1 MNKFITELSVK
12 QRFIILLS
20 IFSMGL
26 LAYGLWSFKTL
37 NELQIN
43 SPLYQRITQ
52 GKDLVA
58 DVLPPPEYILESYLV
73 TVELSNALDKQDQAA
88 SIKKLNTLKSEY
100 DTRREYWLKQGLTG
114 DLAKLFLEDS
124 YESAK
129 QFYEVAF
136 DELIPAIQ
144 ISDRVEVS
152 QIQTRLT
159 KIYKNH
165 RKVIDLIVPMI
176 TQRTTDDET
185 LAAEQTHIGNL
196 SMFGILLVTL
206 GGSSILGFLIAH
218 SFVTQLGG
226 EPTEVVTIAKQ
237 IALGYLDNKIKLM
250 PGDDESLLASINL
263 MQDELQRIITQLQ
276 TNVDFVAQ
284 GDFTKHIDLTHK
296 SGFELEIS
304 RTINLLNTSL
314 LQKIGGNPDHVAVM
328 AMNIAHGNFSKELE
342 LSEGCNQSVVAA
354 MAFMSESLQAIITDI
369 NGSVAAATQGDFS
382 FRLDEERH
390 KGFGKRIAKLLN
402 SSNSTSEQALSDIG
416 RIANALAQG
425 DLTQHIDKEYLGA
438 YGVAA
443 EGINITRSSLLTLIN
458 EIVAAVEMIN
468 DSASQIAAA
477 YLDLS
482 QRTEEQA
489 ASLEEQ
495 AASMEEIAATV
506 KQNADNAR
514 LANNLVLNTS
524 SLTRKGG
531 LAVNE
536 VIHSMDSISKSATTM
551 MDIVEVIDGLAFQT
565 NILALNA
572 AVEAASAGEHG
583 RGFSVVASEVRL
595 LALRSAAAAKEI
607 KTLINT
613 SVTQTT
619 NGSNQVDIAGKS
631 MLELSGAVDSVT
643 DLMAQITTASSEQS
657 TGIDQ
662 INLGMMQMDSVTQQ
676 NACLVEESAAA
687 AKALEGQAQQLQN
700 LVSAFRIR

>member
-1 MNKFITELSVK
+1 M
-12 QRFIILLS
+12 
-20 IFSMGL
+20 
-26 LAYGLWSFKTL
+26 
-37 NELQIN
+37 
-43 SPLYQRITQ
+43 
-52 GKDLVA
+52 
-58 DVLPPPEYILESYLV
+58 
-73 TVELSNALDKQDQAA
+73 
-88 SIKKLNTLKSEY
+88 
-100 DTRREYWLKQGLTG
+100 
-114 DLAKLFLEDS
+114 
-124 YESAK
+124 
-129 QFYEVAF
+129 
-136 DELIPAIQ
+136 
-144 ISDRVEVS
+144 
-152 QIQTRLT
+152 
-159 KIYKNH
+159 
-165 RKVIDLIVPMI
+165 
-176 TQRTTDDET
+176 
-185 LAAEQTHIGNL
+185 
-196 SMFGILLVTL
+196 
-206 GGSSILGFLIAH
+206 
-218 SFVTQLGG
+218 
-226 EPTEVVTIAKQ
+226 
-237 IALGYLDNKIKLM
+237 
-250 PGDDESLLASINL
+250 
-263 MQDELQRIITQLQ
+263 
-276 TNVDFVAQ
+276 
-284 GDFTKHIDLTHK
+284 
-296 SGFELEIS
+296 
-304 RTINLLNTSL
+304 
-314 LQKIGGNPDHVAVM
+314 
-328 AMNIAHGNFSKELE
+328 
-342 LSEGCNQSVVAA
+342 
-354 MAFMSESLQAIITDI
+354 
-369 NGSVAAATQGDFS
+369 
-382 FRLDEERH
+382 
-390 KGFGKRIAKLLN
+390 
-402 SSNSTSEQALSDIG
+402 
-416 RIANALAQG
+416 
-425 DLTQHIDKEYLGA
+425 
-438 YGVAA
+438 
-443 EGINITRSSLLTLIN
+443 TLIN